1 MVPGLSLDILGPRS
15 PGAVSA
21 PSVTEEMQQEMGASQ
36 GSEVSMRASSEF
48 ELRDSGSWAG
58 SWRVCH
64 GRRKTGPLW
73 CLKHWFH
80 RIFFLRMMNLQDEL
94 REAQVNLAVQT
105 ARNEIASAKQQVA
118 ERSLELV
125 NQRMQLLGQE
135 KDEWKR
141 RVGEM
146 QPEPLETQRYEAAS
160 APRAAG
166 QPARDEGVPSP
177 DLGEVQVKDE
187 LDEKGT
193 ALVPATWMHCLL
205 FETRRKSFKHQMS
218 RVVAF
223 FRHTS
228 QEFHASDESSGSF
241 FPVTPH
247 KSFMH

>member
-1 MVPGLSLDILGPRS
+1 
-15 PGAVSA
+15 
-21 PSVTEEMQQEMGASQ
+21 
-36 GSEVSMRASSEF
+36 
-48 ELRDSGSWAG
+48 
-58 SWRVCH
+58 
-64 GRRKTGPLW
+64 
-73 CLKHWFH
+73 
-80 RIFFLRMMNLQDEL
+80 MMNLQDEL

-125 NQRMQLLGQE
+125 NQRMQLLEQE

-177 DLGEVQVKDE
+177 DLGEVKDV

-193 ALVPATWMHCLL
+193 ALVPVKTYEEGSGDGPVWKLLQVLYYCMWHCEQTHGGANPKQTDKSAVHHQATAKVRW
-205 FETRRKSFKHQMS
+205 RPKRKLTATCGI
-218 RVVAF
+218 RWL
-223 FRHTS
+223 T
-228 QEFHASDESSGSF
+228 G
-241 FPVTPH
+241 
-247 KSFMH
+247 

>member
-1 MVPGLSLDILGPRS
+1 
-15 PGAVSA
+15 
-21 PSVTEEMQQEMGASQ
+21 
-36 GSEVSMRASSEF
+36 MRASSEF
-48 ELRDSGSWAG
+48 ERSRFREL
-58 SWRVCH
+58 
-64 GRRKTGPLW
+64 GRQLAIVPRAQENRPALVPQA
-73 CLKHWFH
+73 LVPPD
-80 RIFFLRMMNLQDEL
+80 FFLRMMNLQDEL

-125 NQRMQLLGQE
+125 NQRMQLLEQE

-187 LDEKGT
+187 LDEKGA
-193 ALVPATWMHCLL
+193 ALVPATWMHGLL
-205 FETRRKSFKHQMS
+205 FETRRKSFKHQMN

-228 QEFHASDESSGSF
+228 QEFHASDSSDESSGSF

>member
-1 MVPGLSLDILGPRS
+1 MPRAQENRPALVPQALVPPD
-15 PGAVSA
+15 
-21 PSVTEEMQQEMGASQ
+21 
-36 GSEVSMRASSEF
+36 
-48 ELRDSGSWAG
+48 
-58 SWRVCH
+58 
-64 GRRKTGPLW
+64 
-73 CLKHWFH
+73 
-80 RIFFLRMMNLQDEL
+80 FFLRMMNLQDEL

-125 NQRMQLLGQE
+125 NQRMQLLEQE

-177 DLGEVQVKDE
+177 DLGEVKDV

-228 QEFHASDESSGSF
+228 QEFHASDQSSGSF